1 MKHKTQSMKS
11 KRGFTLIELLIYI
24 SILGVILIVIAGFFW
39 NIALGYTKESSYQEL
54 QHNGRFIFTKMDQEI
69 KKAKNIIQ
77 PLQGSSSD
85 SLILEMPDSSQVN
98 FRLDNGRLII
108 EREGIISQL
117 TTSQVFI
124 DSLQF
129 TNMSYSEDSELV
141 KVDIAL
147 SRVNPDNISAYRSNI
162 NLTTSVA
169 LYND

>member
-1 MKHKTQSMKS
+1 
-11 KRGFTLIELLIYI
+11 
-24 SILGVILIVIAGFFW
+24 
-39 NIALGYTKESSYQEL
+39 
-54 QHNGRFIFTKMDQEI
+54 MDQEI